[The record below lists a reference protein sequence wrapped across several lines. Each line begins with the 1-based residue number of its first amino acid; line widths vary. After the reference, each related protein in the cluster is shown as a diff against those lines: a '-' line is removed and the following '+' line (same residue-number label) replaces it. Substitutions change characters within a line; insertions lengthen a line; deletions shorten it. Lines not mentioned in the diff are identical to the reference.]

1 MATKTEKNVQ
11 LKINKMTKNIFD
23 QLSVQGLI
31 SEDELYL
38 LSDDETGSATWGTIG
53 GELSNQN
60 DLKVMLDS
68 KADKSEI
75 SGIVT
80 VVGDDGEIYNN
91 LSAIHLTQYEYY
103 QLMQLSALKPNC
115 LYILDKDNYIDAFG
129 KQIKNLSGPTDLSDA
144 VTKWYVDNA
153 VSSQSI
159 DPAVLSAYALSS
171 DVDARLSQKADKSE
185 IPTVNNPTI
194 TFTQG
199 NAVKGSITLNQAND
213 QTISLDAG
221 GGGGGGGG
229 GSGDYVPLSTDIAGN
244 KTAATIGTRNNG
256 VLYPN
261 RPQPIQLSAIGANT
275 FTVGTDCAAL
285 SANSFA
291 QGLSCVARGK
301 NSIALGNYAVV
312 GYDNTFLW
320 CGNTS
325 GSQPADSMGEGT
337 FCINNPAKNPEDII
351 YVNHIR
357 LVDLVSGGD
366 DIYCKYGSTSDDPP
380 GWFFMSITNGQTYID
395 YSQINSITNNSSKPS
410 KIVGYFEIQ
419 ADSQDYEIVV
429 GTKGY
434 DYNDNV
440 SFVWKGNAGSNG
452 NIKVPFIIV
461 YNPAGSS
468 QYIQVNG
475 GWSEIYMYI
484 TAIYN
489 GGQMKGSFQ

>member
-38 LSDDETGSATWGTIG
+38 LSDDETGSATWGNIS

-68 KADKSEI
+68 
-75 SGIVT
+75 
-80 VVGDDGEIYNN
+80 
-91 LSAIHLTQYEYY
+91 
-103 QLMQLSALKPNC
+103 
-115 LYILDKDNYIDAFG
+115 
-129 KQIKNLSGPTDLSDA
+129 
-144 VTKWYVDNA
+144 
-153 VSSQSI
+153 
-159 DPAVLSAYALSS
+159 
-171 DVDARLSQKADKSE
+171 KADKSE

-221 GGGGGGGG
+221 GGGG
-229 GSGDYVPLSTDIAGN
+229 SGDYVPLSTDIAGN

-256 VLYPN
+256 VLYPTAPN
-261 RPQPIQLSAIGANT
+261 PIQLSAIGANT

-291 QGLSCVARGK
+291 QGLSCVASGK
-301 NSIALGNYAVV
+301 NSIALGRKAVTGYANTFVWSGGDSQYVQANESV
-312 GYDNTFLW
+312 GY
-320 CGNTS
+320 
-325 GSQPADSMGEGT
+325 GT
-337 FCINNPAKNPEDII
+337 FNIINNSVADTDVLFINGKKLIEI
-351 YVNHIR
+351 VGG
-357 LVDLVSGGD
+357 GGD
-366 DIYCKYGSTSDDPP
+366 DIYCKYGSIFDDPP
-380 GWFFMSITNGQTYID
+380 GWNFMSINSGQTNID
-395 YSQINSITNNSSKPS
+395 YSQIDGITNYSYKPS
-410 KIVGYFEIQ
+410 KIVGYFEITE

-429 GTKGY
+429 GTTGY
-434 DYNDNV
+434 DNSDNV

-452 NIKVPFIIV
+452 NIKVPFIMV
-461 YNPAGSS
+461 YNPTQSS
-468 QYIQVNG
+468 NYILLNG
-475 GWSEIYMYI
+475 GNSTVYMYI

-489 GGQMKGSFQ
+489 GG

>member
-23 QLSVQGLI
+23 QLSAQGLI

-38 LSDDETGSATWGTIG
+38 LSDDETGSATWGNIS

-68 KADKSEI
+68 KADKS
-75 SGIVT
+75 S
-80 VVGDDGEIYNN
+80 Y
-91 LSAIHLTQYEYY
+91 
-103 QLMQLSALKPNC
+103 
-115 LYILDKDNYIDAFG
+115 
-129 KQIKNLSGPTDLSDA
+129 
-144 VTKWYVDNA
+144 
-153 VSSQSI
+153 
-159 DPAVLSAYALSS
+159 PAVLSAYALSS

-256 VLYPN
+256 VLFPN
-261 RPQPIQLSAIGANT
+261 RPRPIQLSAIGANT

-301 NSIALGNYAVV
+301 NSIALGNNAIA
-312 GYDNTFLW
+312 GHDNTFVW
-320 CGNTS
+320 CGNTF
-325 GSQPADSMGEGT
+325 GINPGE
-337 FCINNPAKNPEDII
+337 
-351 YVNHIR
+351 
-357 LVDLVSGGD
+357 S
-366 DIYCKYGSTSDDPP
+366 
-380 GWFFMSITNGQTYID
+380 
-395 YSQINSITNNSSKPS
+395 
-410 KIVGYFEIQ
+410 
-419 ADSQDYEIVV
+419 
-429 GTKGY
+429 
-434 DYNDNV
+434 
-440 SFVWKGNAGSNG
+440 
-452 NIKVPFIIV
+452 
-461 YNPAGSS
+461 
-468 QYIQVNG
+468 
-475 GWSEIYMYI
+475 
-484 TAIYN
+484 
-489 GGQMKGSFQ
+489 